1 MFFATGYNYN
11 TNEWFF
17 EQITKNWYEIYMY
30 YLDGKSV
37 HDFVYIG
44 F

>member
-11 TNEWFF
+11 TNEWSF

-30 YLDGKSV
+30 YLDGKSD